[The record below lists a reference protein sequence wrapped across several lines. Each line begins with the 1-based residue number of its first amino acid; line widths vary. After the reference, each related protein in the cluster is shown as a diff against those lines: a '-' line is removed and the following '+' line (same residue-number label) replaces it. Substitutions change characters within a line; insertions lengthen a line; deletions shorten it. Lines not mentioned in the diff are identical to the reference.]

1 MGRVFYGGFRIGLRM
16 LDFWVVLVVADDD
29 DDDGGSFVML
39 FVYVIRSNAYSI
51 DKLDK
56 VIIILVLPI
65 ASVRSSLT
73 FRYC

>member
-1 MGRVFYGGFRIGLRM
+1 MLGCLGRVFYGGFRIGLRM

-29 DDDGGSFVML
+29 GSFVML
-39 FVYVIRSNAYSI
+39 LVYVIRSNAYSI

-56 VIIILVLPI
+56 VIIKLVLPI